1 MVLLLGTLA
10 HNLVVW
16 ARRWLA
22 SPQIQ
27 RYGGLRLVR
36 DVFPISGVLRFDPGM
51 HLVEILLNRDARLAR
66 LLIRPLREL
75 LTPFHVVVTLG
86 GT

>member
-86 GT
+86 ET